1 MALEPLVEQL
11 IARRTV
17 EAPAPAQPPAPPG
30 ELRPAP
36 SVEQVQTADG
46 VFSDHK
52 EADLVA
58 NLLGMQFGVLL
69 LHDLAIETFST
80 SQDEEEQARR
90 DAEPR
95 EETPEP

>member
-1 MALEPLVEQL
+1 
-11 IARRTV
+11 
-17 EAPAPAQPPAPPG
+17 
-30 ELRPAP
+30 
-36 SVEQVQTADG
+36 
-46 VFSDHK
+46 
-52 EADLVA
+52 
-58 NLLGMQFGVLL
+58 MQFGVLL